1 MNLTLTKEEIALIEQ
16 KRAEEKAKQEA
27 MLKSYDHYKERTI
40 NRETE
45 RLSLNEEDAEKRK
58 QTYEE
63 IFNKLIHVSNDF
75 KFDCERIER
84 EHEYSLYDIDD
95 NGCEIKRITDERGE
109 VLWLDPKE
117 TFKLKT
123 YYYNIKISYTGKR
136 PEGHNYYITPVEQYS
151 KYGHRVIGYKMK
163 VNGTGIDSY
172 GDRGL
177 LSKPSSVHKKLVDIC
192 DNAFKQIEYRTA
204 QEQSN
209 KRIIE
214 RAKLEFSQY
223 VGEQFQY
230 GSTNEFIV
238 TLGNGIKITFYG
250 YEDSEGN
257 IIFNNAKVGVPYRTI
272 EVKDLIE
279 GLKGVRGKE

>member
-27 MLKSYDHYKERTI
+27 LLKSYDHYKERTI

-45 RLSLNEEDAEKRK
+45 RLRLNEEEVETRK

-109 VLWLDPKE
+109 NLWLDPKE

-123 YYYNIKISYTGKR
+123 YNYDIKISYTGKR
-136 PEGHNYYITPVEQYS
+136 PEGHNYCITPVAQYS
-151 KYGHRVIGYKMK
+151 KYGHRVVGYKMK
-163 VNGTGIDSY
+163 IHGTGIDSY
-172 GDRGL
+172 DDRGL
-177 LSKPSSVHKKLVDIC
+177 MTNPKSVHKKIVDIC
-192 DNAFKQIEYRTA
+192 DNAFRQIEYA
-204 QEQSN
+204 
-209 KRIIE
+209 IE
-214 RAKLEFSQY
+214 RERSLNQIL
-223 VGEQFQY
+223 EQFKIQFADY
-230 GSTNEFIV
+230 RFSHHSNEFNILLENGITV
-238 TLGNGIKITFYG
+238 TLHG
-250 YEDSEGN
+250 YENADGTVR
-257 IIFNNAKVGVPYRTI
+257 FNQSKVSFPYNKFDLNSLLGQL
-272 EVKDLIE
+272 KDI
-279 GLKGVRGKE
+279 KGKE